1 MDLNQLTS
9 AIPDKALPV
18 ASAFLVLVL
27 SIFLGRF
34 IGGLLARVV
43 QRFASPGWEL
53 MARRFGLWGII
64 GLGIA
69 EALQIIGIDLS
80 VLLGAAG
87 FATVAIGFA
96 AQTSTSNLISGL
108 FLMLENAI
116 KVGDF
121 IEVGTLSGEVLSI
134 DPLSVRMRTF
144 DNRMVRVPNE
154 LLVKSPLTN
163 LTGFPIRR
171 IDLVLLIPQ
180 EADLRAARAALIGL
194 GEADPDVLQQPRR
207 SFKSRDLRGATP
219 GFSSACG
226 RSRTGGWRCAHRSPW
241 ACPQPCR
248 RWAWRSVSP
257 GSWSTPWP
265 RLWHRLTFSDTT
277 QQTAAKARCSVGG
290 RR

>member
-18 ASAFLVLVL
+18 ASAILVLVL

-69 EALQIIGIDLS
+69 EALQIMGIDLS

-87 FATVAIGFA
+87 FATVAVGFA

-194 GEADPDVLQQPRR
+194 GEADPDVLQQPPPVVQVQGFEGGNARFQFSVWAIQDGWVAVR
-207 SFKSRDLRGATP
+207 TQISLGVPAALSAVGVVLGQPRILVDSVAQAVASPDILR
-219 GFSSACG
+219 
-226 RSRTGGWRCAHRSPW
+226 H
-241 ACPQPCR
+241 
-248 RWAWRSVSP
+248 
-257 GSWSTPWP
+257 
-265 RLWHRLTFSDTT
+265 DT
-277 QQTAAKARCSVGG
+277 ADSGEGPV
-290 RR
+290 